1 MERLERIGA
10 LYMSDFNE
18 SLYFRDLNRYPTL
31 TPQEETVL
39 LTIIKKNESEEIRKS
54 ALQRLIRGNLRFV
67 VSVARKY
74 QGRGLSLLDLINEG
88 NLGLFKAAKRFDMEK
103 DVKFISYAVWWI
115 RQSIQKALFEQ
126 VGAVRIP
133 PNKLALVNRFKRTL
147 VQNGGDYEAT
157 IALEEFAS
165 CERDIVEVMEKIV
178 DISLDTPI
186 GDDGSSG
193 GDSVSTLMDVLGSE
207 GNQEDELEREERR
220 KLIQETL
227 SSLPQREEEILR
239 MFYGLDSIEDTTLK
253 DIGED
258 LKLSRERVRQ
268 IKNKT
273 LRKLQKSKENK
284 EKLADFLES

>member
-1 MERLERIGA
+1 MLSTEGVVF
-10 LYMSDFNE
+10 MSDFNE
-18 SLYFRDLNRYPTL
+18 ALYFRDLNRYPTL
-31 TPQEETVL
+31 TPQEESAL
-39 LTIIKKNESEEIRKS
+39 LKIIKNGETEEIRKS

-88 NLGLFKAAKRFDMEK
+88 NLGLFKAAKRFDMDK

-133 PNKLALVNRFKRTL
+133 PNKLALVNRFKRAL
-147 VQNGGDYEAT
+147 MQNGGDYDKT
-157 IALEEFAS
+157 ISMEEFSAY
-165 CERDIVEVMEKIV
+165 ERDIVEVMEKIV
-178 DISLDTPI
+178 DISLDAPI
-186 GDDGSSG
+186 GDDAGVSSA
-193 GDSVSTLMDVLGSE
+193 DSVSTLMDVLGSD
-207 GNQEDELEREERR
+207 GNQDEDMEREERR

-239 MFYGLDSIEDTTLK
+239 MFYGLDTVEDTTLK

-273 LRKLQKSKENK
+273 LRRLQKSKEHK
-284 EKLADFLES
+284 EKLADFLEI

>member
-1 MERLERIGA
+1 MA
-10 LYMSDFNE
+10 MSNYNE
-18 SLYFRDLNRYPTL
+18 ALYFRDLNRYPTL
-31 TPQEETVL
+31 TPQEEQAL
-39 LTIIKKNESEEIRKS
+39 IAIIKDDSRADIHKA

-74 QGRGLSLLDLINEG
+74 QGRGLTLLDLINEG
-88 NLGLFKAAKRFDMEK
+88 NLGLFKAARRFDMDK

-133 PNKLALVNRFKRTL
+133 PNKLALVNRFKRSL
-147 VQNGGDYEAT
+147 VENGGDYERT
-157 IALEEFAS
+157 MALPEF
-165 CERDIVEVMEKIV
+165 CDYERDIIEVMEKIV
-178 DISLDTPI
+178 DVSLDAPI
-186 GDDGSSG
+186 GDDSGSTE
-193 GDSVSTLMDVLGSE
+193 SVSTLMDVLGAE
-207 GNQEDELEREERR
+207 GNQEMDYEKNELR
-220 KLIQETL
+220 KTINEAL
-227 SSLPQREEEILR
+227 SILPDREEEILR

-273 LRKLQKSKENK
+273 LRKLQKNKEHK
-284 EKLADFLES
+284 EKLSDFLGT

>member
-1 MERLERIGA
+1 
-10 LYMSDFNE
+10 MSDFNE

-31 TPQEETVL
+31 KPDEEAAL
-39 LTIIKKNESEEIRKS
+39 IAIIKDGKTEEIRQS
-54 ALQRLIRGNLRFV
+54 ALQHLIRGNLRFV

-88 NLGLFKAAKRFDMEK
+88 NLGLFKAAKRFDSTK

-133 PNKLALVNRFKRTL
+133 PNKLTLVNRFKRAL
-147 VQNGGDYEAT
+147 VQNGGDYERTMAMP
-157 IALEEFAS
+157 EFAGS
-165 CERDIVEVMEKIV
+165 EQDIVEVMEKIV
-178 DISLDTPI
+178 DISLDAPI
-186 GDDGSSG
+186 SDDGSSG
-193 GDSVSTLMDVLGSE
+193 DSVSSLMDVLGTD
-207 GNQEDELEREERR
+207 GNQEDEMEKNER
-220 KLIQETL
+220 KALIDDIL
-227 SSLPQREEEILR
+227 KSLPRREEEILR
-239 MFYGLDSIEDTTLK
+239 MFYGLDTVEDTTLK

-273 LRKLQKSKENK
+273 LRKLQRNK
-284 EKLADFLES
+284 EKRDRLSDFLES

>member
-1 MERLERIGA
+1 
-10 LYMSDFNE
+10 MSDFNE

-31 TPQEETVL
+31 KPEEESAL
-39 LTIIKKNESEEIRKS
+39 IAIIKNGETEEIRQS
-54 ALQRLIRGNLRFV
+54 ALQHLIRGNLRFV

-88 NLGLFKAAKRFDMEK
+88 NLGLFKAAKRFDSTK

-133 PNKLALVNRFKRTL
+133 PNKLTLVNRFKRAL
-147 VQNGGDYEAT
+147 VQNGGDYERTMAMP
-157 IALEEFAS
+157 EFAGS
-165 CERDIVEVMEKIV
+165 EQDIVEVMEKIV
-178 DISLDTPI
+178 DISLDAPI
-186 GDDGSSG
+186 SDDGNS
-193 GDSVSTLMDVLGSE
+193 GDSVSSLMDVLGTE
-207 GNQEDELEREERR
+207 GNQEDEMEKSER
-220 KLIQETL
+220 KALIDEIL
-227 SSLPQREEEILR
+227 KSLPHREEEILR
-239 MFYGLDSIEDTTLK
+239 MFYGLDMVEDTTLK

-273 LRKLQKSKENK
+273 LRKLQKNK
-284 EKLADFLES
+284 EKRDRLSDFLES

>member
-1 MERLERIGA
+1 MK
-10 LYMSDFNE
+10 
-18 SLYFRDLNRYPTL
+18 
-31 TPQEETVL
+31 
-39 LTIIKKNESEEIRKS
+39 IIKNGETEEIRKS

-88 NLGLFKAAKRFDMEK
+88 NLGLFKAAKRFDMDK

-133 PNKLALVNRFKRTL
+133 PNKLALVNRFKRAL
-147 VQNGGDYEAT
+147 MQNGGDYDKT
-157 IALEEFAS
+157 ISMEEFA
-165 CERDIVEVMEKIV
+165 EKIV
-178 DISLDTPI
+178 DISLDAPI
-186 GDDGSSG
+186 GDDAGVSSA
-193 GDSVSTLMDVLGSE
+193 DSVSTLMDVLGSD
-207 GNQEDELEREERR
+207 GNQDEDMEREERK

-239 MFYGLDSIEDTTLK
+239 MFYGLDTVEDTTLK

-273 LRKLQKSKENK
+273 LRRLQKSKEHK
-284 EKLADFLES
+284 EKLADFLEI

>member
-1 MERLERIGA
+1 
-10 LYMSDFNE
+10 MSDFNE
-18 SLYFRDLNRYPTL
+18 SLYFRDVNRYPTL
-31 TPQEETVL
+31 KPDEEAAL
-39 LTIIKKNESEEIRKS
+39 IAIIKDGKTEEIRQS

-88 NLGLFKAAKRFDMEK
+88 NLGLFKAAKRFDSTK

-133 PNKLALVNRFKRTL
+133 PNKLTLVNRFKRAL
-147 VQNGGDYEAT
+147 VQNGGDYERTMAMP
-157 IALEEFAS
+157 EFADS
-165 CERDIVEVMEKIV
+165 EQDIVEVMEKIV
-178 DISLDTPI
+178 DISLDAPI
-186 GDDGSSG
+186 SDDGSSG
-193 GDSVSTLMDVLGSE
+193 DSVSSLMDVLGTD
-207 GNQEDELEREERR
+207 GNQEDEMEKNER
-220 KLIQETL
+220 KALIDDIL
-227 SSLPQREEEILR
+227 KSLPRREEEILR
-239 MFYGLDSIEDTTLK
+239 MFYGLDTVEDTTLK

-273 LRKLQKSKENK
+273 LRKLQKNK
-284 EKLADFLES
+284 EKRDRLGDFLGN

>member
-1 MERLERIGA
+1 
-10 LYMSDFNE
+10 MSDFNE

-31 TPQEETVL
+31 KPDEEAAL
-39 LTIIKKNESEEIRKS
+39 IAIIKDGKTEEIRQS

-88 NLGLFKAAKRFDMEK
+88 NLGLFKAAKRFDSTK

-133 PNKLALVNRFKRTL
+133 PNKLTLVNRFKRAL
-147 VQNGGDYEAT
+147 VQNGGDYERTMAMP
-157 IALEEFAS
+157 EFADS
-165 CERDIVEVMEKIV
+165 EQDIVEVMEKIV
-178 DISLDTPI
+178 DISLDAPI
-186 GDDGSSG
+186 SDDGSSG
-193 GDSVSTLMDVLGSE
+193 DLVSSLMDVLGTD
-207 GNQEDELEREERR
+207 GNQEDEMEKNER
-220 KLIQETL
+220 KALIDDIL
-227 SSLPQREEEILR
+227 KSLPRREEEILR
-239 MFYGLDSIEDTTLK
+239 MFYGLDTVEDTTLK

-273 LRKLQKSKENK
+273 LRKLQKNK
-284 EKLADFLES
+284 EKRDRLGDFLGN

>member
-1 MERLERIGA
+1 
-10 LYMSDFNE
+10 MSDFNE

-31 TPQEETVL
+31 KPDEEAAL
-39 LTIIKKNESEEIRKS
+39 IAIIKDGKTEEIRQS

-88 NLGLFKAAKRFDMEK
+88 NLGLFKAAKRFDSTK

-133 PNKLALVNRFKRTL
+133 PNKLTLVNRFKRAL
-147 VQNGGDYEAT
+147 VQNGGDYERTMAMP
-157 IALEEFAS
+157 EFADS
-165 CERDIVEVMEKIV
+165 EQDIVEVMEKIV
-178 DISLDTPI
+178 DISLDAPI
-186 GDDGSSG
+186 SDDGSSG
-193 GDSVSTLMDVLGSE
+193 DSVSSLMDVLGTD
-207 GNQEDELEREERR
+207 GNQEDEMEKNER
-220 KLIQETL
+220 KALIDDIL
-227 SSLPQREEEILR
+227 KSLPRREEEILR
-239 MFYGLDSIEDTTLK
+239 MFYGLDTVEDTTLK

-273 LRKLQKSKENK
+273 LRKLQKNK
-284 EKLADFLES
+284 EKRDRLGDFLGN

>member
-1 MERLERIGA
+1 
-10 LYMSDFNE
+10 
-18 SLYFRDLNRYPTL
+18 
-31 TPQEETVL
+31 
-39 LTIIKKNESEEIRKS
+39 
-54 ALQRLIRGNLRFV
+54 
-67 VSVARKY
+67 
-74 QGRGLSLLDLINEG
+74 
-88 NLGLFKAAKRFDMEK
+88 
-103 DVKFISYAVWWI
+103 
-115 RQSIQKALFEQ
+115 
-126 VGAVRIP
+126 
-133 PNKLALVNRFKRTL
+133 
-147 VQNGGDYEAT
+147 
-157 IALEEFAS
+157 
-165 CERDIVEVMEKIV
+165 MEKIV
-178 DISLDTPI
+178 DISLDAPI
-186 GDDGSSG
+186 GDDSSSG

>member
-1 MERLERIGA
+1 
-10 LYMSDFNE
+10 MSDFNE
-18 SLYFRDLNRYPTL
+18 ALYFRDLNRYPTL
-31 TPQEETVL
+31 TPQEESAL
-39 LTIIKKNESEEIRKS
+39 LKIIKHGDTEEIRKS

-88 NLGLFKAAKRFDMEK
+88 NLGLFKAAKRFDMDK

-133 PNKLALVNRFKRTL
+133 PNKLALVNRFKRAL
-147 VQNGGDYEAT
+147 MQNGGDYEKT
-157 IALEEFAS
+157 ISMEEFAPY
-165 CERDIVEVMEKIV
+165 ERDIVEVMEKIV
-178 DISLDTPI
+178 DISLDAPI
-186 GDDGSSG
+186 GDDAGGGSNSA
-193 GDSVSTLMDVLGSE
+193 DSVSTLMDVLGSE
-207 GNQEDELEREERR
+207 GNQDEDLERDERK

-239 MFYGLDSIEDTTLK
+239 MFYGLDTVEDTTLK

-273 LRKLQKSKENK
+273 LRKLQKSKEHK
-284 EKLADFLES
+284 EKLVDFLEL